1 MISIWVWTAWVKAAI
16 RGLTDTDQWYM
27 CVLVLIP
34 SYLLCLHYIWMC
46 IITCIWACI
55 LISNTLDM
63 NIYTMRIM
71 GIISDGYTQKQQEE
85 ATKPFPAE
93 VVVYDYINT
102 INNIAGITKEWFLT
116 TVRYTIIY
124 IENISTCIN
133 KEGYKNENQCFKKEV
148 IFLFLCWHLPLL

>member
-1 MISIWVWTAWVKAAI
+1 
-16 RGLTDTDQWYM
+16 
-27 CVLVLIP
+27 
-34 SYLLCLHYIWMC
+34 MC

-102 INNIAGITKEWFLT
+102 INNIAGITKE
-116 TVRYTIIY
+116 
-124 IENISTCIN
+124 
-133 KEGYKNENQCFKKEV
+133 
-148 IFLFLCWHLPLL
+148 